1 MAQIGPVTLTLTCI
15 ADNAV
20 ESIQSALA
28 AIESSG
34 TAPHGFDDLFA
45 GLGSDLGADLRE
57 DAVDLLFAEPVLRT
71 ADGALECALK
81 PSQRYIELVS
91 AIARDGNVAVDCSG
105 HGWPVLSIVSPNT
118 ILADAGGAA
127 IPPAEGCV

>member
-1 MAQIGPVTLTLTCI
+1 MAQIGPVTLTLTGI

-20 ESIQSALA
+20 QSIQSALA
-28 AIESSG
+28 AIEAAGS
-34 TAPHGFDDLFA
+34 APHGFDDFFA
-45 GLGSDLGADLRE
+45 RGGSDLGADLRE

-81 PSQRYIELVS
+81 PSQRYIELV
-91 AIARDGNVAVDCSG
+91 AAVARDRNVAFNLNV

-127 IPPAEGCV
+127 IPPAEGCA

>member
-1 MAQIGPVTLTLTCI
+1 MAQIGPISLTLTGA

-20 ESIQSALA
+20 QSIQSALA
-28 AIESSG
+28 AIEASG
-34 TAPHGFDDLFA
+34 SAPHGFDDLFA
-45 GLGSDLGADLRE
+45 GLGSGLGADLRE
-57 DAVDLLFAEPVLRT
+57 DAVDLFFAEPVLRT

-81 PSQRYIELVS
+81 PSQRYIELVA

-118 ILADAGGAA
+118 IVADAGGAA
-127 IPPAEGCV
+127 IPPAEGCA

>member
-1 MAQIGPVTLTLTCI
+1 MAQIGPITLALSCI

-57 DAVDLLFAEPVLRT
+57 DALDLLFAEPVVST
-71 ADGALECALK
+71 ADGALECTLK
-81 PSQRYIELVS
+81 PSQRYIELVA
-91 AIARDGNVAVDCSG
+91 AIARDGNVAIDCSG

-118 ILADAGGAA
+118 ILAEGVASVTAT
-127 IPPAEGCV
+127 PEGCA

>member
-20 ESIQSALA
+20 QSIQSALA
-28 AIESSG
+28 AIEASG
-34 TAPHGFDDLFA
+34 GVPQGFDDLFA
-45 GLGSDLGADLRE
+45 GLGSDLVANLHE

-81 PSQRYIELVS
+81 PSQRYIELVA

-118 ILADAGGAA
+118 IV
-127 IPPAEGCV
+127 AEGVASVTATPEGCA